1 MASPA
6 LKSQN
11 ATEAKAPKSC
21 EQIFMHSIK
30 RVIVMDVD
38 SQLTIFEYKKKW
50 SGSDETDGVDALIK
64 TFYQFAHSTNK
75 NSGALQKV
83 RFEKPRVTRKHNR
96 KTTRQTQNEMLVKSI
111 MKPLET
117 MEMIVKDHEGV
128 RAILFID
135 ITSWDAEI
143 EPEIRQRVDKYLND
157 LTTRFRDQ
165 YKTVIDADEFRS
177 NIKEIADDIS
187 RNKAD
192 GPKSQL
198 KMMET
203 FKDFDIKALLGD
215 QSTRESHT
223 TEKGEESNNVP
234 AQGTQNGKSNSSS
247 SPSGA
252 IDEDKK
258 VESTINTEYN
268 DSQNALALSDV
279 TLTAKDGAAD

>member
-64 TFYQFAHSTNK
+64 TFYQFAHSTKK

-83 RFEKPRVTRKHNR
+83 RFEMPRVTRKHNR

-111 MKPLET
+111 MKPLEI

-128 RAILFID
+128 RGILFVD
-135 ITSWDAEI
+135 ITSWGAEI
-143 EPEIRQRVDKYLND
+143 GPELRQRVDKYLHA

-192 GPKSQL
+192 GPKAQL
-198 KMMET
+198 KMMEI
-203 FKDFDIKALLGD
+203 FKGFDIETLLGD
-215 QSTRESHT
+215 QLMRNTHT
-223 TEKGEESNNVP
+223 ADKGEGSNNVP
-234 AQGTQNGKSNSSS
+234 AQETQNEKSNNSS
-247 SPSGA
+247 A
-252 IDEDKK
+252 IDEDKTVK
-258 VESTINTEYN
+258 STMDTEDS
-268 DSQNALALSDV
+268 DSQKALALSDV
-279 TLTAKDGAAD
+279 TLTAKDGADD